1 MAEDLQGANFS
12 HTRFIFM
19 GFPELYKHRR
29 LLFFPFFIVYVDG
42 KCTNCILLHL
52 NETKMHKHSSVF
64 STGIQSMCVLFVT
77 SSHQFKPYLMQSL
90 VFSVLTSW
98 CIAFLIRV
106 LISVLIIS
114 VESTI
119 LLAMALDR
127 FIAICIPLRY
137 NEIMNSTVFLKLSI
151 FTAVRSGSIMT
162 SLVILAHSLSFCGS
176 NIIKQCYCEHMALVS
191 LSCGSTSRNETMG
204 LIVII
209 CFVGCDVSVIVF
221 SYIMILKAVL
231 RTASVEGRWKAFHT
245 CGTHLIVMLFFYLTG
260 SVTFLA
266 HNLRIAIPTDA
277 HTFLGIMYIVFP
289 AGLNPIIY
297 GVRTKEIRNVIVRLF
312 RMRRKLVVPVNTN

>member
-29 LLFFPFFIVYVDG
+29 LLFFPFFI
-42 KCTNCILLHL
+42 
-52 NETKMHKHSSVF
+52 
-64 STGIQSMCVLFVT
+64 
-77 SSHQFKPYLMQSL
+77 
-90 VFSVLTSW
+90 
-98 CIAFLIRV
+98 
-106 LISVLIIS
+106 
-114 VESTI
+114 TI

-312 RMRRKLVVPVNTN
+312 RMRRKLVVPVNTNKLRYQ